1 MDPAAATASMD
12 FVNYEDEDWEL
23 RHDEDGFTYK
33 ILKRQHLLNP
43 EQIPLSDP
51 KAEEKHRKQQRKKI
65 LLKLKLNTKTRF
77 VIGSFCRTTCVQWK
91 LKLISGLNLRTNA
104 KIWAKRRRLRP

>member
-1 MDPAAATASMD
+1 MDRAAAAASMD
-12 FVNYEDEDWEL
+12 FVNYENEDWEL

-33 ILKRQHLLNP
+33 ILKRQRLLDP

-65 LLKLKLNTKTRF
+65 LFKLKSSVPKRDSSLGAF
-77 VIGSFCRTTCVQWK
+77 VEQLAFNGS
-91 LKLISGLNLRTNA
+91 
-104 KIWAKRRRLRP
+104 